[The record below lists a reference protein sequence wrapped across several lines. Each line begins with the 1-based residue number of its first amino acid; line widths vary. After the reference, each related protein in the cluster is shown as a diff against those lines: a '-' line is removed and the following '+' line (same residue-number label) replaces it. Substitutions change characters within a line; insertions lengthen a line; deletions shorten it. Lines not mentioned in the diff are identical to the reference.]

1 MSAPVFVVVGHPN
14 KGKSSIVATLAQD
27 DSVEIA
33 PDPGTTTHSRRF
45 PMRVDGRVLYTL
57 VDTPGFQRPRDVLR
71 WLKQHETSVVE
82 HPTIVQRFVEQ
93 HAGTSQYAAEC
104 GLLRPI
110 IDGGGILYVVDGSVP
125 FGSEYEPEMEIL
137 RWTGRPSMAL
147 INPIGQERYIEQ
159 WEAALGQY
167 FKIVRVFNALT
178 AEFEKRLELLR
189 AFGQLR
195 EDWRQPMEEAIS
207 DLVNERTRQRRRAA
221 EAIARM
227 LIEMMTL
234 TVGKTIPP
242 QADAKAYYGTLEEEY
257 KQKLRHIERT
267 SRDTV
272 QSVYQHYQVQ
282 REDADAAALVSSVVE
297 GDLFATETWRL
308 FGQTRWRLAMLGA
321 ASGATVG
328 GIVDASV
335 GGASVLLGTVI
346 GATVGGALGWHAAE
360 WSSNFRLLTLPGI
373 DALALGGKYLQ
384 CGPTTNRNLP
394 YVALGR
400 ARWHH
405 RLIALRTHAQRNV
418 IRLDTVPQ
426 QAGGMPPLE
435 ESEERALEHLF
446 AEIRKAAGSERVWD
460 MVEEVRAVVQRLLER
475 DEQS

>member
-1 MSAPVFVVVGHPN
+1 
-14 KGKSSIVATLAQD
+14 
-27 DSVEIA
+27 
-33 PDPGTTTHSRRF
+33 
-45 PMRVDGRVLYTL
+45 
-57 VDTPGFQRPRDVLR
+57 
-71 WLKQHETSVVE
+71 
-82 HPTIVQRFVEQ
+82 
-93 HAGTSQYAAEC
+93 
-104 GLLRPI
+104 
-110 IDGGGILYVVDGSVP
+110 
-125 FGSEYEPEMEIL
+125 
-137 RWTGRPSMAL
+137 
-147 INPIGQERYIEQ
+147 
-159 WEAALGQY
+159 
-167 FKIVRVFNALT
+167 
-178 AEFEKRLELLR
+178 
-189 AFGQLR
+189 
-195 EDWRQPMEEAIS
+195 
-207 DLVNERTRQRRRAA
+207 
-221 EAIARM
+221 M

-242 QADAKAYYGTLEEEY
+242 QADAKAYYSTLEEEY

>member
-1 MSAPVFVVVGHPN
+1 MSEPVFVVVGHPN

-27 DSVEIA
+27 DRVEIS

-71 WLKQHETSVVE
+71 WLKQHATSVVD
-82 HPTIVQRFVEQ
+82 HPAIVQRFVEQ
-93 HAGTSQYAAEC
+93 HEGTSQYDAEC

-137 RWTGRPSMAL
+137 RWTGRSSMAL
-147 INPIGQERYIEQ
+147 INPIGQERYMEQ

-178 AEFEKRLELLR
+178 AEFEKRIELLR

-195 EDWRQPMEEAIS
+195 EDWRQPMEVAVV
-207 DLVNERTRQRRRAA
+207 DLVHERTRQRHRAA
-221 EAIARM
+221 EAIAQM

-234 TVGKTIPP
+234 TVGKNLPHN
-242 QADAKAYYGTLEEEY
+242 ADAQAFYGALEEEY
-257 KQKLRHIERT
+257 KQQLRHIEHVC
-267 SRDTV
+267 RDKV
-272 QSVYQHYQVQ
+272 QSIYQHYQVQ
-282 REDADAAALVSSVVE
+282 REDADAAALVSSVLA
-297 GDLFATETWRL
+297 GDLFSKETWRL

-346 GATVGGALGWHAAE
+346 GATVGGALGWQTAE
-360 WSSNFRLLTLPGI
+360 WSSNFRLLMLPGM
-373 DALALGGKYLQ
+373 DVLGLSGKHLQ

-405 RLIALRTHAQRNV
+405 RLITLRTHAQRHV
-418 IRLDTVPQ
+418 IRIDTVQ
-426 QAGGMPPLE
+426 QQTGAVHALE
-435 ESEERALEHLF
+435 E
-446 AEIRKAAGSERVWD
+446 
-460 MVEEVRAVVQRLLER
+460 
-475 DEQS
+475 

>member
-93 HAGTSQYAAEC
+93 HAGASQYAAEC
-104 GLLRPI
+104 ALLRPI

-137 RWTGRPSMAL
+137 RWTGRSSMAL

-195 EDWRQPMEEAIS
+195 EDWRQPMEVAIN

-227 LIEMMTL
+227 LIEMMAL

-242 QADAKAYYGTLEEEY
+242 EADAKAYYSTLEEEY
-257 KQKLRHIERT
+257 KQQLRHIERT
-267 SRDTV
+267 CRDTV

-282 REDADAAALVSSVVE
+282 REDGDAAALVSSVVE

-346 GATVGGALGWHAAE
+346 GATVGGALGWQAAE

-373 DALALGGKYLQ
+373 DALGLGGRYLQ

-418 IRLDTVPQ
+418 MRLDTVPQ
-426 QAGGMPPLE
+426 QTGGLPPLE
-435 ESEERALEHLF
+435 ESEERALERLF

-460 MVEEVRAVVQRLLER
+460 MVEEVRAVVHRLLER